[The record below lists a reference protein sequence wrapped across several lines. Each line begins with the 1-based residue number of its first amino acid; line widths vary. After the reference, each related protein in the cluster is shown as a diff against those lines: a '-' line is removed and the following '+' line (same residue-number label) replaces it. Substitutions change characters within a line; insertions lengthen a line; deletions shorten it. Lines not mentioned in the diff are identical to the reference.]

1 MWEQDRTKLLLKMFK
16 GCTAVNYKQN
26 RFFIIDEPAPITIN
40 EIVASRPS
48 CHDTNDASIEIFAT
62 GRDELK
68 YSINNGGN
76 WQTYKLLWRVEPV
89 HS

>member
-1 MWEQDRTKLLLKMFK
+1 MLEQDRTRLLLKMFRDVLS
-16 GCTAVNYKQN
+16 VNYKQN

-62 GRDELK
+62 GRDELL

-76 WQTYKLLWRVEPV
+76 WQTYRLLWRVKPV